1 MSFLTAC
8 SQDQSDNKIRL
19 NLVQP
24 AAWMQYH
31 QIKAEVGV
39 ILASK
44 MVIHPYGNV
53 NATIEFLIQLKVLNY
68 GLLKI
73 W

>member
-1 MSFLTAC
+1 
-8 SQDQSDNKIRL
+8 
-19 NLVQP
+19 
-24 AAWMQYH
+24 MQHH

>member
-1 MSFLTAC
+1 
-8 SQDQSDNKIRL
+8 
-19 NLVQP
+19 
-24 AAWMQYH
+24 MQHH
-31 QIKAEVGV
+31 QVEVKVGV